1 MADETTEQRIAQIIA
16 KQNEALQK
24 QIEQEK
30 TLRDLRGESLRRL
43 SEEQAVLQTQIDAEE
58 ERLKNILKVKE
69 LDETARQARLEDLDA
84 QILELE
90 NKKKAE
96 GLDEDAIE
104 NLTKKIA
111 LAKEEL
117 KESKEILKLSDE
129 ELAKLEKIVR
139 KRLELKELKKEASKA
154 NEELLEQT
162 KDLLGSV
169 TGISD
174 QWKRGST
181 FTSAMLKS
189 ISANAQANNSIA
201 ESFKAIAEGMKET
214 FSLQNIGASLIMA
227 VTKAT
232 KDLMIEQS
240 KSMAEFKTATGLN
253 GEYARSLVDVQ
264 VELKHLG
271 IATADVMKNT
281 QALMEANTRF
291 VFENKTT
298 RDALA
303 DTASL
308 MDAAYDSGL
317 EFAGSLGVLTSTLNM
332 SSAQAN
338 QVALDIAG
346 AAKAMGAPPK
356 EMLADFATLGPQLAA
371 WGPNTKKVFLET
383 AAAAKALNM
392 QTSEMLD
399 IAGQFDTFESAAD
412 RVGQL
417 NAALG
422 GDYFDTVEMVMA
434 TESERIEMIMD
445 GIEATGRSFGD
456 MGRFEKKRLA
466 EAAGMTVDQLSKIA
480 NGNRDLYEEL
490 QRYQEDATMSYSD
503 LSEAALE
510 NMNISER
517 MEAIQKS
524 LAMSLIPVLEALD
537 SILKVIQKLMGWMG
551 NWGGVIAM
559 VAGGI
564 LFWKGTMLLASKA
577 MTAMGVTAG
586 GAAARVGT
594 AMQTTATGA
603 STAMTTIGTGFTT
616 LASSITGGLSAI
628 APALASFG
636 AAGLSAVPIVLALG
650 AGLVAVGYAF
660 KMIYEGI
667 GGVIDSLSNL
677 ISNVA
682 DGVEKMYK
690 LKDFNFAS
698 TALGIGG
705 IAAAVGALS
714 LALWFLDTDPLEDL
728 AKMGTS
734 IATAAPGLTATK
746 ETLVAASSM
755 TPENVES
762 MKQVSEQIIRLTTET
777 AAAGN
782 TAQLQV
788 IREIIKENNQPVA
801 GGTQT
806 AQAPEVILEVD
817 GIRLG
822 KIIMPYVEK
831 SLKVD
836 TRVV

>member
-43 SEEQAVLQTQIDAEE
+43 SEEQAVLQTQIAAEE

-69 LDETARQARLEDLDA
+69 LDETARQARLEALDA
-84 QILELE
+84 QILDLE
-90 NKKKAE
+90 NKKREA

-129 ELAKLEKIVR
+129 ELANLEETV
-139 KRLELKELKKEASKA
+139 RLELKRKQLKSEASKA

-317 EFAGSLGVLTSTLNM
+317 EFAGSMGVLTSTLNM
-332 SSAQAN
+332 SSTQAS

-434 TESERIEMIMD
+434 TESERIEMIMS
-445 GIEATGRSFGD
+445 GIDATGKSFGE

-524 LAMSLIPVLEALD
+524 LA
-537 SILKVIQKLMGWMG
+537 ILKVIQKLMGWMG

-564 LFWKGTMLLASKA
+564 LFWKGTMALASKA
-577 MTAMGVTAG
+577 LGALGVTAG
-586 GAAARVGT
+586 GAAADYCNWCFYCDDNYQRRLHCLGEQHHSRPLGHRARPRIVRCCRSVRRPNRISSRRRPCRRGLHF
-594 AMQTTATGA
+594 QDDLRGDWW
-603 STAMTTIGTGFTT
+603 SNR
-616 LASSITGGLSAI
+616 LA
-628 APALASFG
+628 
-636 AAGLSAVPIVLALG
+636 
-650 AGLVAVGYAF
+650 
-660 KMIYEGI
+660 
-667 GGVIDSLSNL
+667 
-677 ISNVA
+677 
-682 DGVEKMYK
+682 
-690 LKDFNFAS
+690 
-698 TALGIGG
+698 
-705 IAAAVGALS
+705 
-714 LALWFLDTDPLEDL
+714 
-728 AKMGTS
+728 
-734 IATAAPGLTATK
+734 
-746 ETLVAASSM
+746 
-755 TPENVES
+755 
-762 MKQVSEQIIRLTTET
+762 
-777 AAAGN
+777 
-782 TAQLQV
+782 
-788 IREIIKENNQPVA
+788 IKS
-801 GGTQT
+801 
-806 AQAPEVILEVD
+806 
-817 GIRLG
+817 
-822 KIIMPYVEK
+822 Y
-831 SLKVD
+831 
-836 TRVV
+836 

>member
-43 SEEQAVLQTQIDAEE
+43 SEEQAVLQTQIGAEE

-317 EFAGSLGVLTSTLNM
+317 EFAGSMGVLTSTLNM
-332 SSAQAN
+332 SSTQAS

-356 EMLADFATLGPQLAA
+356 EMLADFATLGPQLSA

-510 NMNISER
+510 NMSISER

-524 LAMSLIPVLEALD
+524 LAASL
-537 SILKVIQKLMGWMG
+537 
-551 NWGGVIAM
+551 
-559 VAGGI
+559 
-564 LFWKGTMLLASKA
+564 F
-577 MTAMGVTAG
+577 
-586 GAAARVGT
+586 
-594 AMQTTATGA
+594 
-603 STAMTTIGTGFTT
+603 
-616 LASSITGGLSAI
+616 
-628 APALASFG
+628 
-636 AAGLSAVPIVLALG
+636 
-650 AGLVAVGYAF
+650 
-660 KMIYEGI
+660 
-667 GGVIDSLSNL
+667 
-677 ISNVA
+677 
-682 DGVEKMYK
+682 
-690 LKDFNFAS
+690 
-698 TALGIGG
+698 
-705 IAAAVGALS
+705 
-714 LALWFLDTDPLEDL
+714 
-728 AKMGTS
+728 
-734 IATAAPGLTATK
+734 
-746 ETLVAASSM
+746 
-755 TPENVES
+755 
-762 MKQVSEQIIRLTTET
+762 
-777 AAAGN
+777 
-782 TAQLQV
+782 
-788 IREIIKENNQPVA
+788 
-801 GGTQT
+801 
-806 AQAPEVILEVD
+806 
-817 GIRLG
+817 
-822 KIIMPYVEK
+822 
-831 SLKVD
+831 
-836 TRVV
+836 